1 MVITGNDSAC
11 VDRLKKVLDQKFGIK
26 DLGSLKYFLGLEIA
40 RSPKGI
46 SINQRKYAF
55 DILKEAGMIGCK
67 LARTPI
73 EQQLKLSK
81 GDRELLKDAR

>member
-1 MVITGNDSAC
+1 M
-11 VDRLKKVLDQKFGIK
+11 
-26 DLGSLKYFLGLEIA
+26 LEA
-40 RSPKGI
+40 PKGI

-67 LARTPI
+67 LARTPM